1 MGFCMSFCI
10 LYTCNVIFSLI
21 FWVSSLLLALQSS
34 NEYKQLSEKENLKSQ
49 THIHSHNLMQTTK
62 AYKL

>member
-10 LYTCNVIFSLI
+10 LYIYNLI

-34 NEYKQLSEKENLKSQ
+34 NEKKQLSEKENLKSQ